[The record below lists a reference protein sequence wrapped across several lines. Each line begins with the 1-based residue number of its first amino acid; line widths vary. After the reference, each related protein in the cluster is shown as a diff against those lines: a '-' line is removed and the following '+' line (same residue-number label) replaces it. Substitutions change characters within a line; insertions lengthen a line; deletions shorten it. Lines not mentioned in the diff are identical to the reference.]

1 VPESPTAVTQSADP
15 NPPSPPGLRR
25 SVVIALAIGMV
36 VALAAIAVTAVR
48 TATSESAPVPA
59 TSTPNRDGNSN
70 QDPHNTATVDPNAR
84 SGAEAAVQYGWQ
96 LQDHRSEEHTS
107 ELQSRI

>member
-1 VPESPTAVTQSADP
+1 M
-15 NPPSPPGLRR
+15 
-25 SVVIALAIGMV
+25 VIALAIGMV

-70 QDPHNTATVDPNAR
+70 QDPNSTATVDPDAR
-84 SGAEAAVQYGWQ
+84 SDTEAAVRYGWQ
-96 LQDHRSEEHTS
+96 LQNHDEFDGNTLGPAWKPYTGPTTDDVGSTTPPTS
-107 ELQSRI
+107 TSPTAC